1 MAHLLFTYGTLR
13 LPRVQESVFGRI
25 LYSEPDAVIGHV
37 LGEVEITDPAVIA
50 TSGSAVHPVLM
61 VSAAPDAA
69 VEGSVLTLDDTDLA
83 AADAYEVDAYHR
95 ISVTLRSGR
104 TAWVYALAT

>member
-13 LPRVQESVFGRI
+13 FPRVQESVFGRT
-25 LYSEPDAVIGHV
+25 LPSEPDAVIGHV

-50 TSGSAVHPVLM
+50 TSGTAVHPVLV
-61 VSAAPDAA
+61 VSTDPDAA
-69 VEGSVLTLDDTDLA
+69 VEGRVLTLDDTDLA

-104 TAWVYALAT
+104 AAWVYALAT

>member
-13 LPRVQESVFGRI
+13 LPRVQESVFGRT
-25 LYSEPDAVIGHV
+25 LHSEPDAVIGHV

-50 TSGSAVHPVLM
+50 TSGSAVHPVLL